1 MNRYNRWWG
10 DGAAL
15 LKFSHWIRKDLFTNI
30 TLRLWRNENK
40 QKALHIAAAAVR
52 KLRIESDDDTKDIR
66 DDSQNRKG
74 GKRTDPRSQCNR

>member
-1 MNRYNRWWG
+1 MNHYNRWRG

-30 TLRLWRNENK
+30 TLRLWRKENK
-40 QKALHIAAAAVR
+40 QKALHTADAVAP

-74 GKRTDPRSQCNR
+74 GKEPDPRSQRNR